1 VKNRKQVRKN
11 KMNKVIVGSLLLAGA
26 AGSVYAQTD
35 ATSIVTAVTAA
46 FALVAAACVSI
57 GTFFVVYRLVKR
69 IK

>member
-1 VKNRKQVRKN
+1 MKN
-11 KMNKVIVGSLLLAGA
+11 KMKNLIVGMLLVAGFA
-26 AGSVYAQTD
+26 VGVHAQTD

-46 FALVAAACVSI
+46 FALVAASCVSI